1 MSLDAQDWVWEHSA
15 SKGTARL
22 VLLAIADKASGP
34 ECSAYAGT
42 TLLVRRSNAARS
54 SVVVAVD
61 KLVDSGELAVIEGKL
76 GPRGETWYCL
86 PKAVGHRRG
95 GGPDSGPVRISDPS
109 ENETPTGPDSG
120 PQGSEN
126 ETPTG
131 PDSGPQNNNKRKP
144 PEGTHTEDRDRQS
157 AVDEERD
164 YSWPRFGDFWLL
176 YPRSK
181 QIEKAKRAWRD
192 ALDRGADPDV
202 IVKAAKDYA
211 HDRAGKDAKYTP
223 YPATWLDA
231 GSYEDQPD
239 PEPQGTEGPHRNPK
253 DDSEY
258 HQGWN

>member
-34 ECSAYAGT
+34 ECAAYAGT
-42 TLLVRRSNAARS
+42 TLLVKRANAARS

-61 KLVDSGELAVIEGKL
+61 KLIESGDLKVIEGRT

-86 PKAVGHRRG
+86 PKAVGHRRE
-95 GGPDSGPVRISDPS
+95 GGPKSGPVQNPDPS
-109 ENETPTGPDSG
+109 ENRTPTGPESG

-131 PDSGPQNNNKRKP
+131 PKTGPQNTWNADT
-144 PEGTHTEDRDRQS
+144 PENTHKKEDRGGGQASD
-157 AVDEERD
+157 ERD
-164 YSWPRFGDFWLL
+164 YQWPRFGDFWLL

-192 ALDRGADPDV
+192 ALDRGADPDL
-202 IVKAAKDYA
+202 IVKAAKAYA
-211 HDRAGKDAKYTP
+211 HERASKDAKYTP
-223 YPATWLDA
+223 YPATWLDN

-239 PEPQGTEGPHRNPK
+239 EAGGPYRNPE
-253 DDSEY
+253 DPSGY
-258 HQGWN
+258 HEDWN